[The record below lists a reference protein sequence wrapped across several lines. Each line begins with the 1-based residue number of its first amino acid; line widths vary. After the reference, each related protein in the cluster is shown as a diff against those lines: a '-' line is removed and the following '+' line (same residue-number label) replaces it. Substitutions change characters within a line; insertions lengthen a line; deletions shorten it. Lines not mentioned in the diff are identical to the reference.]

1 MAEHR
6 ITVAQPT
13 RDVVNNDY
21 QFDIHSDGV
30 KLGSLGVSK
39 GSVDWWP
46 RNAKLSVNIS
56 WEDFVHL
63 LDGFGAAP
71 NDMRKAAKDALAG

>member
-1 MAEHR
+1 MAEHK

-13 RDVVNNDY
+13 REVVNNDY
-21 QFDIHSDGV
+21 QFDIHSDGA
-30 KLGSLGVSK
+30 KLGSLSVSK
-39 GSVDWWP
+39 GSVEWRP

-63 LDGFGAAP
+63 LNAFGAAP
-71 NDMRKAAKDALAG
+71 NDMRKAAKGALAD